1 MAQAAGKSKK
11 IKDDNLLVKLINGR
25 LLSSDFFARH
35 WKSVLLAILMVLIYI
50 TNRYQCLTRM
60 EEIRRLEQELEV
72 VETERIRVRSTYMSR
87 IRESSMQ
94 EMVDTM
100 HLNLRIQD
108 KPPLQIKQTLT
119 SRP

>member
-35 WKSVLLAILMVLIYI
+35 WRSVLLAILMVLIYI

-108 KPPLQIKQTLT
+108 KPPYKLSKH
-119 SRP
+119 

>member
-108 KPPLQIKQTLT
+108 KPPYKMGN
-119 SRP
+119 RR

>member
-1 MAQAAGKSKK
+1 M
-11 IKDDNLLVKLINGR
+11 
-25 LLSSDFFARH
+25 
-35 WKSVLLAILMVLIYI
+35 AILMVLIYI

-87 IRESSMQ
+87 IRESMQ

-108 KPPLQIKQTLT
+108 KPPYKLSKH
-119 SRP
+119 